1 MKRFLLLL
9 LLSSF
14 ASLIAQDVDLKA
26 LDRYLDNARMKH
38 GIPGLAVAIVK
49 NDSVIFAE
57 GYGFQDVRAAT
68 AVSPQSL
75 FGIASCTKAFT
86 AAAIGMLVD
95 EGKVNWDDRVIDYL
109 PWFELHDPY
118 VTQEL
123 RVVDL
128 LCHRSGLGTFD
139 GDLLWYATDYSMEEV
154 VRRIRHLPLDHGP
167 RYQFGYQ
174 NIMYITAGLLI
185 ERVTGESWQ
194 RFISTRILEPLRMR
208 HTTTGTDKIVGSL
221 AADRALP
228 HIDGEVFPEIDY
240 SNAAPT
246 GGINSS
252 VMDLSH
258 WLRFWLNEG
267 VYEGDTLI
275 SPATYRKLTQAHT
288 LIGPGYLESQ
298 GNAHYKAYGLGWF
311 LYDYAGTQ
319 VIEHGGGLPGYL
331 SKVVWLPEEEM
342 GFVILTNGMTSLY
355 EAVKLYLL
363 DQFLGQES
371 QDWATVF
378 QGFEDQSSKYKE
390 NTEKAF
396 IEARVPDTEP
406 SHDLEAYVGTYTD
419 PMYGDAVISLKEGVL
434 QFSLLPTA
442 DLFSGSMEHW
452 HYDSFRIRLKD
463 PFLPPGLFIFETN
476 GKGEITGF
484 KIDLPN
490 NDLHFSNLHFQR

>member
-1 MKRFLLLL
+1 MKRLLFLLLIT
-9 LLSSF
+9 SF
-14 ASLIAQDVDLKA
+14 SSLIAQDVDLKA
-26 LDRYLDNARMKH
+26 VDRYLNNARMKH

-49 NDSVIFAE
+49 DDSVIFAE
-57 GYGFQDVRAAT
+57 GYGFQNVRTAS

-95 EGKVNWDDRVIDYL
+95 EGKLNWDDRVIDYL

-123 RVVDL
+123 RVIDL

-139 GDLLWYATDYSMEEV
+139 GDLLWYGTDYSMEEV
-154 VRRIRHLPLDHGP
+154 VRRIKHLPLDHGP

-185 ERVTGESWQ
+185 ERITGESWQ
-194 RFISTRILEPLRMR
+194 RFISKRLLEPLRMN
-208 HTTTGTDKIVGSL
+208 HSTTGTDKIVGAL
-221 AADRALP
+221 AADRAFP

-275 SPATYRKLTQAHT
+275 SPATYRKLIQPHT
-288 LIGPGYLESQ
+288 LINPGFLESQ

-331 SKVVWLPEEEM
+331 SKVVWLPEEEL

-363 DQFLGQES
+363 DQLTGQEE
-371 QDWATVF
+371 QDWAATF
-378 QGFEDQSSKYKE
+378 QNYESQSAKAQE
-390 NTEKAF
+390 EAQKAF
-396 IEARVPDTEP
+396 EAARVPDTQP
-406 SHDLEAYVGTYTD
+406 SHDLSAYVGTYTD
-419 PMYGDAVISLKEGVL
+419 PMYGDAEISLKEGVL
-434 QFSLLPTA
+434 YFSLLPTKA
-442 DLFSGSMEHW
+442 LFSGNLEHW

-463 PFLPPGLFIFETN
+463 PFLPPGLLIFETD
-476 GKGEITGF
+476 GKGEISGF

-490 NDLHFSNLHFQR
+490 NDLHFSNLHFLR

>member
-1 MKRFLLLL
+1 MKRLLLIVL
-9 LLSSF
+9 LVSI
-14 ASLIAQDVDLKA
+14 ASLQAQEVDLEAVDK
-26 LDRYLDNARMKH
+26 YLDQARMKH

-49 NDSVIFAE
+49 GDSVIFAN
-57 GYGFQDVRAAT
+57 GYGFQDVRAGT
-68 AVSPQSL
+68 AVSSQSL

-95 EGKVNWDDRVIDYL
+95 EGKLDWDDRVVDYL

-154 VRRIRHLPLDHGP
+154 VRRIKHLPLDHGP

-185 ERVTGESWQ
+185 ERITGESWQ
-194 RFISTRILEPLRMR
+194 RFIKQRLLGPLDM
-208 HTTTGTDKIVGSL
+208 HHSTTGADEITGAL

-228 HIDGEVFPEIDY
+228 HVDGEVFPEIDY

-258 WLRFWLNEG
+258 WLRFWLEGG

-275 SPATYRKLTQAHT
+275 SPATYRKLIQPHT
-288 LIGPGYLESQ
+288 LMNPGYLESQ
-298 GNAHYKAYGLGWF
+298 GSAHYKAYGLGWF

-331 SKVVWLPEEEM
+331 SKVVWLPEEDL

-355 EAVKLYLL
+355 EATKLYLL
-363 DQFLGQES
+363 DQFTGQEE
-371 QDWATVF
+371 QDWAGTF
-378 QGFEDQSSKYKE
+378 LQFETR
-390 NTEKAF
+390 NEKATE
-396 IEARVPDTEP
+396 EAEAAFVAARAADTKP
-406 SHDLEAYVGTYTD
+406 SHDLAAYVGTYTD
-419 PMYGDAVISLKEGVL
+419 PMYGDAEISLKEGVL

-442 DLFSGSMEHW
+442 HLFSGSMEHW

-463 PFLPPGLFIFETN
+463 PFLPAGLFVFETN
-476 GKGEITGF
+476 GKGTVTGF
-484 KIDLPN
+484 TIDLPN
-490 NDLHFSNLHFQR
+490 NDLHFSNLHFTR